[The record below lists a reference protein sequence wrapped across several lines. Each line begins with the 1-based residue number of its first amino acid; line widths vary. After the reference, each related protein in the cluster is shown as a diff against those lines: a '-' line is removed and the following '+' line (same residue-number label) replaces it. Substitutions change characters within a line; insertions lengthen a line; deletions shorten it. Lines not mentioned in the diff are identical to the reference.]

1 MLDRQTPLP
10 IRCLHS
16 AAELKPTA
24 RAPPTLSVIPCYT
37 VQVKTACTHLQWH
50 PREDALLIA
59 AGDKQGHVG
68 LWRVDTEAAA
78 AAEQE
83 GGEGGDGSEDG
94 VLLLKPHSSYVSGMQ
109 WLGDGASA
117 ALYTC
122 AYDGVVR
129 RLDTAAAQ
137 FVEVRAAASQ
147 RASG

>member
-1 MLDRQTPLP
+1 M
-10 IRCLHS
+10 
-16 AAELKPTA
+16 
-24 RAPPTLSVIPCYT
+24 
-37 VQVKTACTHLQWH
+37 KTACTHLQWH
-50 PREDALLIA
+50 PRDDALMIA

-78 AAEQE
+78 AAAE
-83 GGEGGDGSEDG
+83 GGEGGEGSGDGSEDG

-109 WLGDGASA
+109 WLGGGVSA

-137 FVEVRAAASQ
+137 FVEVRAGGSAWREVEREVQ
-147 RASG
+147 REVER